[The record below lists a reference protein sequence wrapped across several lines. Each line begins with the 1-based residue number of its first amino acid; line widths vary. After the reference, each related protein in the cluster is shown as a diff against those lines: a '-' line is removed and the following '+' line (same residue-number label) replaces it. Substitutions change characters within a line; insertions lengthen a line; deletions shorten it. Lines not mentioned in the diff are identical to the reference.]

1 MATES
6 QLTISPPNRSA
17 TASESAVLP
26 LPVGPAIT
34 TSNGSFLSA
43 GLSGMPVEEASI
55 AKENDDE
62 ADDDDDE
69 DTDRLRAQYFFARFF
84 FRSDGRRHRGHCS
97 AGIQLLSRTH
107 LLLHDGHGLAGLAN
121 VIDCGS

>member
-17 TASESAVLP
+17 TASESVVLP

-34 TSNGSFLSA
+34 TSKGSFLSE

-62 ADDDDDE
+62 ADDDEDE
-69 DTDRLRAQYFFARFF
+69 DADRLRAQNAVARFF

-97 AGIQLLSRTH
+97 LWYELS
-107 LLLHDGHGLAGLAN
+107 
-121 VIDCGS
+121 

>member
-17 TASESAVLP
+17 TASESVVLP
-26 LPVGPAIT
+26 LPVGPAMT
-34 TSNGSFLSA
+34 TSKGSFLSE

-62 ADDDDDE
+62 ADDNDDE
-69 DTDRLRAQYFFARFF
+69 DTDRLGAQNFFARFI
-84 FRSDGRRHRGHCS
+84 FRSDGSGHRGHCIRR
-97 AGIQLLSRTH
+97 A
-107 LLLHDGHGLAGLAN
+107 
-121 VIDCGS
+121 V

>member
-34 TSNGSFLSA
+34 TSNGSLLSA

-55 AKENDDE
+55 AKEDDNE

-69 DTDRLRAQYFFARFF
+69 DTNHLRAQSAVARFF
-84 FRSDGRRHRGHCS
+84 FRSDGRRHRGHCIRR
-97 AGIQLLSRTH
+97 A
-107 LLLHDGHGLAGLAN
+107 
-121 VIDCGS
+121 V